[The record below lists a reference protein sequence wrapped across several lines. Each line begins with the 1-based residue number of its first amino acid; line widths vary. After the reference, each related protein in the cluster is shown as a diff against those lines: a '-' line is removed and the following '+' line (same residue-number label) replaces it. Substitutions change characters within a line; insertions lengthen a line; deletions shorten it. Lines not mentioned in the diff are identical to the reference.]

1 MDSNQLKKDLVAGT
15 VKLYALDRVM
25 GSSKDATEMR
35 RAFLSE
41 SRDVPLDA
49 IGSSS
54 LDFDAVCGKNAENT
68 IGAAQIP
75 MGVAG
80 PLRVSGDYADDSYY
94 VPLATTEGALIA
106 SANRGCSAITASG
119 GAVSTILGDTMT
131 RAPLFTVP
139 DARHGKELAQWI
151 RDHFDAVREVSDA
164 QTRYTKLVACTPFV
178 TGRNLFLRFE
188 FSTGDSMAM
197 NSATKASDAIASF
210 IEESFPW
217 AKLVS
222 VSGNMCVDKKSS
234 AVNFVLGR
242 GKSVTAEA
250 IIPKNIVASK
260 LKSTSERMADVC
272 YRKIFVGSARA
283 GSLGGFNAHVANIAA
298 AFFAATGQDLAHV
311 VEASNALTT
320 MENIDGD
327 LYASVML
334 PDVPLATFGAGT
346 HLPTQREALSIL
358 GLYGSSDVP
367 GAHCRALAEVFAAI
381 VLAGELSLIGAL
393 ASRDL
398 TRAHM
403 QLGRAKGTQ

>member
-1 MDSNQLKKDLVAGT
+1 MDRAQLKKDLASGK
-15 VKLYALDRVM
+15 VKLYALDRLLN
-25 GSSKDATEMR
+25 SSSEATALR
-35 RAFLSE
+35 REFLAE
-41 SRDVPLDA
+41 ACGTPLDV

-54 LDFDAVCGKNAENT
+54 LDFDAVAGKNAENT

-80 PLRVSGDYADDSYY
+80 PLRVQGDYADDSYY

-106 SANRGCSAITASG
+106 STNRGCSVITASG

-139 DARHGKELAQWI
+139 DARHGRELAEWVKANFDTI
-151 RDHFDAVREVSDA
+151 RQVSDG
-164 QTRYTKLVACTPFV
+164 QTKYTKLTACTPFV

-197 NSATKASDAIASF
+197 NSATKASDAIASY
-210 IEESFPW
+210 IEDQFPW
-217 AKLVS
+217 ATLVS
-222 VSGNMCVDKKSS
+222 VSGNMCVDKKPS
-234 AVNFVLGR
+234 AVNFVMGR
-242 GKSVTAEA
+242 GKSVVAEVL
-250 IIPKNIVASK
+250 IPKDVVTSK
-260 LKSTSERMADVC
+260 LKTTSERMADVC
-272 YRKIFVGSARA
+272 YRKIYVGSARA

-311 VEASNALTT
+311 VEAANALTT
-320 MENIDGD
+320 MEDVGGD
-327 LYASVML
+327 LYASVTL

-367 GAHCRALAEVFAAI
+367 GERCRALAEVFAAV

-398 TRAHM
+398 TKAHM
-403 QLGRAKGTQ
+403 ALGRGKGP